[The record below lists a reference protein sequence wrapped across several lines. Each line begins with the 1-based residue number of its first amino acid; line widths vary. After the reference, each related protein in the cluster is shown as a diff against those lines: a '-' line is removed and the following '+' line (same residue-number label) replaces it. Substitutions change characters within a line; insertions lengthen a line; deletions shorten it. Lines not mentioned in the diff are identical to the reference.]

1 MNKFPLTAEGI
12 DGLQAEL
19 LALEDALLQEKAER
33 LADDLIP
40 WLCEHFE
47 LTVEQLEFMREMDN
61 AVLLALG
68 WSLASSLVC
77 RLPMRISGLEHFCT
91 AKLANASGSLD
102 IGATIFLKAEHKASG
117 ALSLT
122 INKIA
127 ER

>member
-19 LALEDALLQEKAER
+19 LAVEDALLQEKAER

-47 LTVEQLEFMREMDN
+47 LTVEQLESIREMDDT
-61 AVLLALG
+61 VLLALG
-68 WSLASSLVC
+68 WSLASSLVF
-77 RLPMRISGLEHFCT
+77 RLPMRISGFEHFRV
-91 AKLANASGSLD
+91 ADLANASGSLD
-102 IGATIFLKAEHKASG
+102 ISAIIFLKGRPKVSG